1 MKRIP
6 ETFARLKRENRAAF
20 IPYLMVGDPDLAT
33 TERLLCALADLG
45 CDAIELGLPFSDPV
59 ADGPVIQAAGL
70 RALKN
75 PASFSDIFAMI
86 RRFRQKYAHIPL
98 VFMGYANPVYRYG
111 TEMFCNEASHA
122 GGDALLLVDVPME
135 EQGAFT
141 HPALPLIPLMTPLT
155 PKDRQAAI
163 LASCDPNSFV
173 YLVARVGITG
183 KATALTDTLRI
194 LYETIK
200 KQSHVP
206 VVLGFGIKT
215 PHDIAHVATFADGVV
230 MGSAFVNLYART
242 HPLLV
247 GETLHPDVQV
257 FVEDCCQSTYTF
269 PKKG

>member
-6 ETFARLKRENRAAF
+6 ETFSRLKRENRAAF

-122 GGDALLLVDVPME
+122 GVDALLLVDVPME
-135 EQGAFT
+135 EKGAFT

-155 PKDRQAAI
+155 PKDRQRAI

-183 KATALTDTLRI
+183 KATALTDTLKT
-194 LYETIK
+194 LYETVK
-200 KQSHVP
+200 KQSPVP

-230 MGSAFVNLYART
+230 MGSAFVDLCQHT
-242 HPLLV
+242 QPLFM
-247 GETLHPDVQV
+247 GDALHPDVAS
-257 FVEDCCQSTYTF
+257 FVSACCASTTLSHE
-269 PKKG
+269 KG